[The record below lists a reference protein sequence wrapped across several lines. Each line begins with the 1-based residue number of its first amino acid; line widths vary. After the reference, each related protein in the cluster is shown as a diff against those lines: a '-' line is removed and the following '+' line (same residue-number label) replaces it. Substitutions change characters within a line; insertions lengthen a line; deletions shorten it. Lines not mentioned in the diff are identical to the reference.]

1 MNFNFKNEN
10 QSLTKYTFLNYL
22 KGDFFAWLTDDN
34 NYLKAAQQY
43 EDLKK
48 LSYYRYKR
56 LKNKNLNISEFEL
69 PTTIIDGNDV
79 SDWSKKYYINKY
91 QKYNFKIY
99 DFSLEE
105 LGFDNLVKK
114 TFEIMQKETNFILFE
129 GAFVYNGFK
138 IRTDVI
144 INKNGK
150 FKLCEVK
157 AITNC
162 LEYHALDI
170 MFQAKILQ
178 KNGYDIDN
186 WILKLT
192 ILNNNFK
199 LFQNKEDLQINEL
212 IEFNLLNLF
221 QEHDRYFNSKPKDL
235 KKAIEEGKGFS
246 IREIF
251 NHQDYFEIFNDF
263 DNFLEKI
270 KINQKKD
277 KLPKKDHFEERNFNY
292 LDSEYFPFF
301 LKYMGITD
309 EKSIFLLGGD
319 SWFNNKRK
327 GNFFNIGIKNIDQIE
342 NLQLISNLSTQKLEQ
357 NIKNFLQA
365 KDFNILND
373 KNFINFLNKNNNSK
387 KLKRIIQKN
396 AILSNQNFIL
406 NYKILNHLQIY
417 KKVIYMYDFETVS
430 QAIPRVKNMSTYEQV
445 PYQYSIHVI
454 LDKDNFDF
462 KSGKNII
469 HLEWLAKDNKDF
481 YEDFWSNFTKDMQKY
496 GPGSYVSYNKQFEKT
511 IISNYINRV
520 EYKKKDKFSFLLK
533 IYEETLDMMEPFAN
547 YWYYS
552 PDFLGSYSIKV
563 VGPHFVP
570 DISYKDL
577 DIRVQKGDQSAKQAK
592 IWLIQNNSYYDDN
605 WLNIRN
611 AMLKYCCYDTLLMVA
626 IFQRLK
632 EFIAQYNYDFE
643 LLISEINFATKNI

>member
-235 KKAIEEGKGFS
+235 KKAIEEGKGFL

>member
-91 QKYNFKIY
+91 QKDNFKIY

-114 TFEIMQKETNFILFE
+114 TFEIMQKEKNFILFE

-235 KKAIEEGKGFS
+235 KKAIEEGKGFL

-277 KLPKKDHFEERNFNY
+277 KLPKKDHFEGRNFNY

-301 LKYMGITD
+301 LKYMGISD

-342 NLQLISNLSTQKLEQ
+342 NLQLISNLSTQKLEE
-357 NIKNFLQA
+357 NIKNFLKV
-365 KDFNILND
+365 KDFNILKN

-387 KLKRIIQKN
+387 KFKRIIQKN
-396 AILSNQNFIL
+396 AILSNENFIL

-445 PYQYSIHVI
+445 PYQYSIHII
-454 LDKDNFDF
+454 LDKDDFDF

-605 WLNIRN
+605 WLNVRN